1 MKLRKFNQEKFKPE
15 GFTLVELLVIVAIGS
30 FMVLAMLALGAV
42 YVPKA
47 GVELSSNS
55 DFHGSIVAQSIDL
68 SSYARIHYDEALAD
82 LNIVA
87 AGESSSYNIKS

>member
-1 MKLRKFNQEKFKPE
+1 MKFRPKKFKAN
-15 GFTLVELLVIVAIGS
+15 GFTLVELLVIIAIAS
-30 FMVLAMLALGAV
+30 FMILAMLALGAV

-47 GVELSSNS
+47 SIEFSSNS
-55 DFHGSIVAQSIDL
+55 DFHGSIVAQSINL
-68 SSYARIHYDEALAD
+68 SSNARIHYDEALAD